1 MSYILDALN
10 KSEQERRDRRAP
22 NLGTVHQGPKTA
34 SGYRKDWLAG
44 LLILLLVNSA
54 LVFYW
59 LTRQAS
65 PQAAPSAQPSVSQH
79 IAPQP
84 APSQP
89 ASSQPATSQPPAV
102 SRPALPASQPQV
114 TAPEREPDAASAI
127 GVLITPNDM
136 RRTSSPATTPGGKAV
151 PISDLPLP
159 VQRQIPDLVFSSHI
173 YSDDSSFRMVNIN
186 GRSIREGEMVN
197 EQIRLERITEEG
209 VILTYQDYTFEVS
222 VLRDWSFN

>member
-10 KSEQERRDRRAP
+10 KSEQERQDRRAP
-22 NLGTVHQGPKTA
+22 NLGTVHHGPKAA

-44 LLILLLVNSA
+44 ILILVLINSA

-59 LTRQAS
+59 LSRQAS
-65 PQAAPSAQPSVSQH
+65 PQAAPSAQPPLSQRA
-79 IAPQP
+79 APQP

-89 ASSQPATSQPPAV
+89 ASSQSAISQAV
-102 SRPALPASQPQV
+102 SRPAPQPQV
-114 TAPEREPDAASAI
+114 AAPEQGQDVAPAI
-127 GVLITPNDM
+127 GMLITPNDM
-136 RRTSSPATTPGGKAV
+136 RRAPSAATTPADKAV
-151 PISDLPLP
+151 PISELPLQ

-173 YSDDSSFRMVNIN
+173 YSDDSSFRMVNID

>member
-22 NLGTVHQGPKTA
+22 NLGTVHQGPREA
-34 SGYRKDWLAG
+34 RGYRKDWLAG
-44 LLILLLVNSA
+44 ILILLLINSA

-65 PQAAPSAQPSVSQH
+65 PQAVPATQPSVSERS
-79 IAPQP
+79 A
-84 APSQP
+84 SQ
-89 ASSQPATSQPPAV
+89 SVVSQAV
-102 SRPALPASQPQV
+102 SRQALPASQPQV
-114 TAPEREPDAASAI
+114 AAPERAPDAARPI

-136 RRTSSPATTPGGKAV
+136 RRTPSPATTPGEQAM
-151 PISDLPLP
+151 PISDLPLQ
-159 VQRQIPDLVFSSHI
+159 VQRGIPDLVFSSHI
-173 YSDDSSFRMVNIN
+173 YSDDSSFRLVNIN

-197 EQIRLERITEEG
+197 GEIRLDRITEEG

-222 VLRDWSFN
+222 VLRDWSFD